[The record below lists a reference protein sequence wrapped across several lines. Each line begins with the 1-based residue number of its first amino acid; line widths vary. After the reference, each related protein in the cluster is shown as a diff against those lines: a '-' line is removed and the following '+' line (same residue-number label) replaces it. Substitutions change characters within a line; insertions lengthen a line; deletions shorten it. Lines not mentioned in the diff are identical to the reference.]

1 MKICEAYNCN
11 DKNTIKQS
19 NIGSKYKKLCD
30 ETLKNDLNGYLQGYF
45 HCMKLILRLRNIQ
58 LQMMPSSIVKN

>member
-11 DKNTIKQS
+11 DKNTIKLN
-19 NIGSKYKKLCD
+19 NIGSKYKKLYD

-45 HCMKLILRLRNIQ
+45 HYMKLILGLKNI
-58 LQMMPSSIVKN
+58 